1 MEVFPALS
9 ACSLF
14 AGLTRDEI
22 ASILPCLSARQT
34 GFRRGQ
40 FLLHAGDEVRFAGV
54 VLAGEVELLQEDFWG
69 NRNLL
74 AAAGPGELGAEA
86 FACVQARAPVSVLCK
101 TDGRVLYLDTHA
113 VFSPCEKGCAQ
124 HRKLSQNLIRV
135 LAEKNMQL
143 NEKAGYLSQR
153 STREKLLAYLSAQAS
168 CRGCSAR
175 GCCAPSAATSR
186 FSSRND
192 LHPPAFFLL
201 FPAGRDILKLAGSRA
216 AKYEERKDLYRN
228 EYCIPGS
235 DPRPGA

>member
-14 AGLTRDEI
+14 AGLTQDEI
-22 ASILPCLSARQT
+22 TAILPCLSARQT

-40 FLLHAGDEVRFAGV
+40 FLLRAGDEVRFAGV
-54 VLAGEVELLQEDFWG
+54 LQEDFWG

-74 AAAGPGELGAEA
+74 AAAGPGELFAEA

-113 VFSPCEKGCAQ
+113 IFSPCEKGCAQ
-124 HRKLSQNLIRV
+124 HRTLSQNLIRV

-153 STREKLLAYLSAQAS
+153 STREKLLAYLSAQA
-168 CRGCSAR
+168 RRTGSASFR
-175 GCCAPSAATSR
+175 IPFDRQLLADFLSVNRSAMSAELSKMQR
-186 FSSRND
+186 EG
-192 LHPPAFFLL
+192 LL
-201 FPAGRDILKLAGSRA
+201 RA
-216 AKYEERKDLYRN
+216 ER
-228 EYCIPGS
+228 S
-235 DPRPGA
+235 DFTLFQPE

>member
-14 AGLTRDEI
+14 AGLTQDEI
-22 ASILPCLSARQT
+22 AAILPCLSARQA

-74 AAAGPGELGAEA
+74 AAAGPGELFAEA

-124 HRKLSQNLIRV
+124 HRTLSQNLIRV
-135 LAEKNMQL
+135 LAEKNLQL

-153 STREKLLAYLSAQAS
+153 STRE
-168 CRGCSAR
+168 
-175 GCCAPSAATSR
+175 
-186 FSSRND
+186 
-192 LHPPAFFLL
+192 
-201 FPAGRDILKLAGSRA
+201 
-216 AKYEERKDLYRN
+216 
-228 EYCIPGS
+228 
-235 DPRPGA
+235 

>member
-14 AGLTRDEI
+14 AGLTQDEI
-22 ASILPCLSARQT
+22 AAILPCLSERQP

-40 FLLHAGDEVRFAGV
+40 FLLRD
-54 VLAGEVELLQEDFWG
+54 
-69 NRNLL
+69 
-74 AAAGPGELGAEA
+74 GELFAEA

-113 VFSPCEKGCAQ
+113 VFSPCEKGCTQ
-124 HRKLSQNLIRV
+124 HRTLSQNLIRV

-153 STREKLLAYLSAQAS
+153 PAAPASASPSTASSWRTS
-168 CRGCSAR
+168 CRSTAARCPLSSPRCSAR

-201 FPAGRDILKLAGSRA
+201 FPAGRDILKLTGSRA

>member
-14 AGLTRDEI
+14 AGLTQDEI
-22 ASILPCLSARQT
+22 AAILPCLSARQA

-40 FLLHAGDEVRFAGV
+40 FLLRAGDEVRFAGV

-74 AAAGPGELGAEA
+74 A

-124 HRKLSQNLIRV
+124 HRTLSQNLIRV

-153 STREKLLAYLSAQAS
+153 STREKLLAYLSAQA
-168 CRGCSAR
+168 RRTGSASFR
-175 GCCAPSAATSR
+175 IPFDRQQLADFLSVNRSAMSAELSKMQR
-186 FSSRND
+186 EG
-192 LHPPAFFLL
+192 LL
-201 FPAGRDILKLAGSRA
+201 RA
-216 AKYEERKDLYRN
+216 ER
-228 EYCIPGS
+228 S
-235 DPRPGA
+235 DFTLFQPE